1 MTRLRC
7 ERVHKADLGCARR
20 FAKEISSH
28 LHRDSS
34 VRLDA
39 RPTDELRFRPREA
52 KGVVALAYAPEVSEG
67 FEALAAVI
75 GARMRVLAEK
85 SV

>member
-1 MTRLRC
+1 VRAPVR
-7 ERVHKADLGCARR
+7 ERD
-20 FAKEISSH
+20 FESS
-28 LHRDSS
+28 SS
-34 VRLDA
+34 GFLRLDA